1 MTLCV
6 PSRVFLGLLLV
17 NALLLVAA
25 ANHFSTS
32 KGGGLQTREC
42 PPSRTSLYPE
52 DQPPHTW
59 DGCGRDVYRQTWRA
73 DADGLLASLS
83 VSKQNLLKLTKTM
96 GFCPHKRCQLDN
108 VSAQASGCPQGLC
121 YTKIENGALSY
132 GACCFTENA
141 FISRDLVGFYNKTQQ
156 TPKPIYR
163 ASRIILGKVYSPW
176 VGGNGKGDDEIY
188 DSSYEA
194 FINANKVAPGI
205 IATQCPLKNTLED
218 AKRMIIEQNVSLWIQ
233 LSPFSVA
240 GSQDRT
246 TGRECTIFPLEF
258 DGTTVSRETGYT
270 NFSYTLAARIK
281 RTGKYLNTNFS
292 LTDSEE
298 EDGFELHTRAVEHLW
313 FHRWADF
320 VVPEREFLPA
330 LEVLV
335 DRAAQVVGNGGTV
348 VVSCISGRG
357 RSGTF
362 SAMVAGRVARIDTVS
377 KLVDL
382 VVSMRRARDGLVETP
397 RQFHLIAQVLKLSE
411 EKAEHSLP
419 DLVLSAIV
427 VAIFLSWTT
436 IIRQSVVR

>member
-1 MTLCV
+1 MKGGSVLGWY
-6 PSRVFLGLLLV
+6 GLLLS
-17 NALLLVAA
+17 LAA
-25 ANHFSTS
+25 ALPLSNT

-42 PPSRTSLYPE
+42 PPPRTALYPE
-52 DQPPHTW
+52 NQPPHTW

-83 VSKQNLLKLTKTM
+83 VSKQDLLKLTKTM
-96 GFCPHKRCQLDN
+96 GFCPHKRCQLGN

-132 GACCFTENA
+132 GACCFTDNA
-141 FISRDLVGFYNKTQQ
+141 FISRDLIGFYNKTQQ

-176 VGGNGKGDDEIY
+176 VAGEIEGDDETY

-205 IATQCPLKNTLED
+205 IATQCPLKSTLED

-240 GSQDRT
+240 GSQDKA
-246 TGRECTIFPLEF
+246 TGRECTVFPLEF
-258 DGTTVSRETGYT
+258 DGARISREAGYT
-270 NFSYTLAARIK
+270 NFSYTLTARIK
-281 RTGKYLNTNFS
+281 RMGKYLYTNFS
-292 LTDSEE
+292 LTDVKVEKE
-298 EDGFELHTRAVEHLW
+298 GGNGLELRTRTVEHLW
-313 FHRWADF
+313 FHGWADF
-320 VVPEREFLPA
+320 VIPSREFLPA

-335 DRAAQVVGNGGTV
+335 DKAARVVVSGGTV

-362 SAMVAGRVARIDTVS
+362 SALVAGRVARIDSVS
-377 KLVDL
+377 QLVDL

-397 RQFHLIAQVLKLSE
+397 RQFHLIAQVLNLSE
-411 EKAEHSLP
+411 KPRP
-419 DLVLSAIV
+419 DV
-427 VAIFLSWTT
+427 VFFALALAVVLSWTT
-436 IIRQSVVR
+436 IIRQSVVK